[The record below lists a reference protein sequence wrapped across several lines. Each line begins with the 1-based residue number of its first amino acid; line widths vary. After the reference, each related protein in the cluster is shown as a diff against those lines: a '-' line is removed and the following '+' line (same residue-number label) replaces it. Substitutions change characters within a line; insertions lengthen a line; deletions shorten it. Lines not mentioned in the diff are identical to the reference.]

1 MLHKRI
7 ALPIVLTLLL
17 LAKASQA
24 DPSWV
29 TAWLRAPISTT
40 IVTDHVAVDAPP
52 SFNNQTIRLMLWPTT
67 AGTQVKVKLTN
78 RFSSLPVSIGAAHI
92 ALRSGTGAG
101 IAAGSDRTLTFG
113 GLSTITLAANS
124 EIWSDPVA
132 LTVTAHADLAVSIYL
147 PSHFTPTT
155 MMARGGL
162 KTSYYKSGNQVSA
175 VTLLG
180 ASTTSKDVLVAEVQV
195 LSAGPS
201 HAIAVDGDSIVEG
214 ACSNLNANGDWPDLL
229 SQRLSALRDG
239 SAVGIANAG
248 VGSGRFVSTCAPPHV
263 DCAGPSGLSRLPG
276 LLALPGIKYVIV
288 SMGINDI
295 SYNAV
300 SSSDLIAA
308 YQSATTLAHAAG
320 VKIFGV
326 PLLPIKHSVKDTPT
340 NQATRDAVNAWIRG
354 NGTGFDG
361 IIDFEPIVSDPLDPG
376 SFRSSLTCDHVHPNQ
391 AGYTLMA
398 NAIDLTL
405 FQ

>member
-1 MLHKRI
+1 
-7 ALPIVLTLLL
+7 
-17 LAKASQA
+17 
-24 DPSWV
+24 
-29 TAWLRAPISTT
+29 
-40 IVTDHVAVDAPP
+40 
-52 SFNNQTIRLMLWPTT
+52 
-67 AGTQVKVKLTN
+67 
-78 RFSSLPVSIGAAHI
+78 
-92 ALRSGTGAG
+92 
-101 IAAGSDRTLTFG
+101 
-113 GLSTITLAANS
+113 
-124 EIWSDPVA
+124 
-132 LTVTAHADLAVSIYL
+132 
-147 PSHFTPTT
+147 
-155 MMARGGL
+155 
-162 KTSYYKSGNQVSA
+162 
-175 VTLLG
+175 
-180 ASTTSKDVLVAEVQV
+180 
-195 LSAGPS
+195 
-201 HAIAVDGDSIVEG
+201 
-214 ACSNLNANGDWPDLL
+214 
-229 SQRLSALRDG
+229 
-239 SAVGIANAG
+239 
-248 VGSGRFVSTCAPPHV
+248 
-263 DCAGPSGLSRLPG
+263 
-276 LLALPGIKYVIV
+276 
-288 SMGINDI
+288 MGINDI